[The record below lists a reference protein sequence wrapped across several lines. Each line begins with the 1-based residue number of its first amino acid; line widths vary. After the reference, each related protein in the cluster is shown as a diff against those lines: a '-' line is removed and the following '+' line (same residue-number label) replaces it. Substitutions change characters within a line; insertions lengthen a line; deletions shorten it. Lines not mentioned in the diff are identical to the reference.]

1 MGRLLRMMIT
11 AAAAAAVLCMAG
23 CGNTS
28 SITSLTDSDSAAET
42 VEPVVTGNEEAESVV
57 SGAVEA
63 SQQTA
68 DAIPE
73 IAAQTIETP
82 ANSTGNAGTA
92 VEAGSEDAGEE
103 EDENETEE
111 ANGSDAGE
119 SDSQTGES
127 EDADESDDP
136 EFEDAGEEP
145 EEIPS
150 DDDEADEF
158 AAAEQAEMIDVEE
171 TDEGGPHGEGNTAVL
186 TVEEANVRSD
196 PYVDDEDDNVIGVL
210 TEGQEVVVLGNED
223 GWYKIEFEG
232 GSGYVSAEL
241 FE

>member
-1 MGRLLRMMIT
+1 MIT

-23 CGNTS
+23 CGDTS

-92 VEAGSEDAGEE
+92 GEAGEAGSEDAGEE
-103 EDENETEE
+103 EDENEAEE

-119 SDSQTGES
+119 SASQTGETG
-127 EDADESDDP
+127 DTDESDDP
-136 EFEDAGEEP
+136 ELEEAGEEP

-196 PYVDDEDDNVIGVL
+196 PYVDDEDDNVVGVL